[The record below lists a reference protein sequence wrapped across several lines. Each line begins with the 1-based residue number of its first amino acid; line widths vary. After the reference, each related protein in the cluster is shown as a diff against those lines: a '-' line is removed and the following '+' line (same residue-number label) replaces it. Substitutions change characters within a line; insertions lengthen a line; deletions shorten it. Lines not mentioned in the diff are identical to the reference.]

1 MLSLFTSATK
11 PRSRSQT
18 PEKSDPES
26 PAHLDR
32 GGSRFLKKP
41 ANQDTL
47 KQPGNTSVPV
57 AAPRQQSSQKP
68 NVEQSPTV
76 NKAQAFRFTAPLQ
89 AEKRPAHAG
98 DDSDSSSMSLGKG
111 GARFMKKKP
120 AVVAVDDVTS
130 APETPPLEKKK
141 PKVNRKQSS
150 KDYYMSVV
158 FC

>member
-26 PAHLDR
+26 SAHLDR

-41 ANQDTL
+41 ASQDTL
-47 KQPGNTSVPV
+47 MQPGNTSVPV

-68 NVEQSPTV
+68 NVEQSASV

-89 AEKRPAHAG
+89 AEKRPSHAV

-120 AVVAVDDVTS
+120 VVVTDDVTNT
-130 APETPPLEKKK
+130 PEAPPLEKKK

-150 KDYYMSVV
+150 KYDYMSVV